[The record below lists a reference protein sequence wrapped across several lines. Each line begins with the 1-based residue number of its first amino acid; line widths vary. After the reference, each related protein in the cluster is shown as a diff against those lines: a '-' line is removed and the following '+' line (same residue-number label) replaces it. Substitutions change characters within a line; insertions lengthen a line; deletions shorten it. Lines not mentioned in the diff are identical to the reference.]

1 MSDKSKPES
10 ITIETWWKPGG
21 FGMMYNRNCLPID
34 HPESIYNWTK
44 RTYPDLDPED
54 YGIYHPDVEKYK
66 DMSRDELMVAVMKLA
81 MELRSA
87 NQALEMFT

>member
-1 MSDKSKPES
+1 MSDKTEQPET

-21 FGMMYNRNCLPID
+21 GMMYNRQFLPID
-34 HPESIYNWTK
+34 HPENIYNWTK

-66 DMSRDELMVAVMKLA
+66 DMGRNELMLAVMKLA

-87 NQALEMFT
+87 NEFIEKNF